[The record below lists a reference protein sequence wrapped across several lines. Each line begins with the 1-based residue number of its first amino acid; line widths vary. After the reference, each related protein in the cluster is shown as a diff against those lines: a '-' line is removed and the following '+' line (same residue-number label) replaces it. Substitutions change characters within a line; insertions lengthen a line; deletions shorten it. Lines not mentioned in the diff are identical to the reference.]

1 MTMRLFA
8 LLLLTTL
15 LAFGADVTGQWKASY
30 DTQNGPREV
39 KFTFQVTDGKLT
51 GTAGGIQGETPISEG
66 KVDGDKIS
74 FSIVTDQWTAVVTGT
89 VSGDDLKLTAQ
100 VGERTVELAAK
111 RIKP

>member
-1 MTMRLFA
+1 MRLLA

-15 LAFGADVTGQWKASY
+15 LAFGADVTGKWKASY

-39 KFTFQVTDGKLT
+39 RFTFQVSDGKLT
-51 GTAGGIQGETPISEG
+51 GTAGGSQGETPISDG

-74 FSIVTDQWTAVVTGT
+74 FTVVTDQWTAVITGT

-100 VGERTVELAAK
+100 VGERSIELAAK
-111 RIKP
+111 RVKP